1 VRDVVTD
8 MGSGRPILVGV
19 DGSDPAFAAVRWAAA
34 EAGLRGA
41 ALRLVFAFA
50 GMSAPG
56 LPGRE
61 FGFREGVLKEA
72 EGWLARA
79 AEQVPQGVE
88 VTTEVLDGHPV
99 PRLVAEASEAQLAVV
114 GDRGRGGLVG
124 LLVGSVAA
132 AVATHATCPVV
143 VVHGTDRPAV
153 GPVVVGV
160 DGSPVSEDALAFA
173 FDAAAARRVPLVAV
187 HSYEPPF
194 FHPDSAIVVDWEAVH
209 TEEQE
214 VLAERLAGWGERY
227 PDVPVERVVVQGVPA
242 ATLVEQS
249 ETAQLVVVGS
259 HGHGSLAGL
268 ILGSVSR
275 AVLHRARCP
284 VAVVRGAEGSR

>member
-1 VRDVVTD
+1 MTDVRGT
-8 MGSGRPILVGV
+8 GRPILVGV
-19 DGSDPAFAAVRWAAA
+19 DGSEPALGAVRWAAE

-41 ALRLVFAFA
+41 PLRLVHTFA
-50 GMSAPG
+50 GLSDPG

-72 EGWLARA
+72 GGWLSRA
-79 AEQVPQGVE
+79 AELVPPGTA
-88 VTTEVLDGHPV
+88 VTTEVLDGHPAR
-99 PRLVAEASEAQLAVV
+99 RLVEEAGDAQLAVV
-114 GDRGRGGLVG
+114 GNRGRGGLAG

-132 AVATHATCPVV
+132 AVAGHATCPVV
-143 VVHGTDRPAV
+143 VVHGKDRPAD

-173 FDAAAARRVPLVAV
+173 FDAAAARRVPLVAM
-187 HSYEPPF
+187 HSYQPPVF
-194 FHPDSAIVVDWEAVH
+194 YPDSVTVVDWKAVD

-227 PDVPVERVVVQGVPA
+227 PDVPVERVVVEGSPA
-242 ATLVEQS
+242 AELVEQS
-249 ETAQLVVVGS
+249 EKAQLVVVGS

-275 AVLHRARCP
+275 AVLHRAHCP
-284 VAVVRGAEGSR
+284 VAVVRPDAGAQGGR

>member
-1 VRDVVTD
+1 VTD
-8 MGSGRPILVGV
+8 VRSGRPSLVGV
-19 DGSDPAFAAVRWAAA
+19 DGSDPALAAVRWAAA

-41 ALRLVFAFA
+41 ALRLVHAFP

-72 EGWLARA
+72 GEWLARA

-99 PRLVAEASEAQLAVV
+99 TRLVAEAGESQLAVV

-214 VLAERLAGWGERY
+214 VLAERLAGWGQRY

-242 ATLVEQS
+242 AVLVEQS

-275 AVLHRARCP
+275 AVLHRAHCP
-284 VAVVRGAEGSR
+284 VAVVRGAEDSR

>member
-1 VRDVVTD
+1 
-8 MGSGRPILVGV
+8 MAI
-19 DGSDPAFAAVRWAAA
+19 A
-34 EAGLRGA
+34 
-41 ALRLVFAFA
+41 
-50 GMSAPG
+50 
-56 LPGRE
+56 
-61 FGFREGVLKEA
+61 
-72 EGWLARA
+72 
-79 AEQVPQGVE
+79 
-88 VTTEVLDGHPV
+88 
-99 PRLVAEASEAQLAVV
+99 
-114 GDRGRGGLVG
+114 

-173 FDAAAARRVPLVAV
+173 FDAAATRRVPLVAV
-187 HSYEPPF
+187 RCYEPPVF
-194 FHPDSAIVVDWEAVH
+194 YPDSAIVVDWEAVH

-242 ATLVEQS
+242 AVLVEQS

-275 AVLHRARCP
+275 AVLHRAHCP